1 MLEKMDK
8 FFEARLD
15 GYEEHMLTNIE
26 SAETFYPFTADCLP
40 DVSEA
45 SVLDLGCGTGLELN
59 WYFRRNPTAKVT
71 GIDLSEG
78 MLESLRK
85 KFPDRDLTLICGSYF
100 DIPFGE
106 NVFDA
111 AVSVESLH
119 HFTQSEKLPLY
130 AKLCQ
135 SLKPG
140 GYFILTDYF
149 AATDAQEQDFFA
161 ELARLKA
168 EQSIADDAFYHFDTP
183 LTVAH
188 ETEVLLTSGFTSV
201 EVLANWGAT
210 FTIKTSK

>member
-1 MLEKMDK
+1 M
-8 FFEARLD
+8 
-15 GYEEHMLTNIE
+15 
-26 SAETFYPFTADCLP
+26 
-40 DVSEA
+40 
-45 SVLDLGCGTGLELN
+45 ELN